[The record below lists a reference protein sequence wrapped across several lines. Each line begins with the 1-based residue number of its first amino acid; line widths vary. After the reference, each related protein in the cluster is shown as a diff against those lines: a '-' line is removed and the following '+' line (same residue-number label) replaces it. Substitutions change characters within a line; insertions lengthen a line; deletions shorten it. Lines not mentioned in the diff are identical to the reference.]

1 MPIAITFQQQKERI
15 LSLIQMRGPS
25 MSIQISKWIGV
36 SSLFAGAFLSDLYA
50 EKKVKMSNMKVGSS
64 SLYYLDG
71 QEASLENFIEHLQ
84 QREKEAFLHLKKES
98 VLDDE
103 TQTPVMR
110 VALRAIKDFAIP
122 IRARV
127 NEEVKLFW
135 KYFLM
140 PDSDAKKIMQEK
152 LGLSEPAEK
161 MRKEEKVVVE
171 GEVEKKAEEAEESA
185 EKAGETSEEKAE
197 IVEIK
202 AEKKEETKKKEK
214 KKKKKIQEN
223 EFSKKM
229 KDYLSGR
236 DIELI
241 EVLLEKKREFVARV
255 RVDMV
260 FWKQEFLLVAKDK
273 KLISDSD
280 LTVALQNAQSVR
292 MPALFMSLGKLH
304 KKGEE
309 YLKEWSNLVK
319 FERIKF

>member
-1 MPIAITFQQQKERI
+1 
-15 LSLIQMRGPS
+15 

-161 MRKEEKVVVE
+161 IRKEEKVVVG

-185 EKAGETSEEKAE
+185 EKAGE
-197 IVEIK
+197 
-202 AEKKEETKKKEK
+202 
-214 KKKKKIQEN
+214 
-223 EFSKKM
+223 
-229 KDYLSGR
+229 D
-236 DIELI
+236 
-241 EVLLEKKREFVARV
+241 
-255 RVDMV
+255 
-260 FWKQEFLLVAKDK
+260 
-273 KLISDSD
+273 
-280 LTVALQNAQSVR
+280 
-292 MPALFMSLGKLH
+292 
-304 KKGEE
+304 
-309 YLKEWSNLVK
+309 
-319 FERIKF
+319 RI